1 MSGIE
6 YGLLAFAF
14 LLVLLALRVHI
25 AVAMLITGITGYVSL
40 VGWTPLLAYLKNA
53 AFARYSVYDLA
64 VVPLFLLMGQFA
76 LRGGLSK
83 GLFDAA
89 NAFVGHWRGGIAMGA
104 VGACAGFGA
113 ICGSSLATA
122 ATMGQV
128 ALPELRRHG
137 YAPGLATG
145 ALSAGGTLGVLIP
158 PSVVLVIYAILTEQN
173 IARLFL
179 AALVPGILAA
189 IGYMLTIMVFV
200 RINPTAGPA
209 GPRIPWSGRLQALLR
224 IWHVLAIFVIV
235 IGGIYAGIFTPTEAA
250 AVGAVATGIVAL
262 LAGGLRG
269 GGWLACIYG
278 TAQATGMI
286 FLVLLG
292 ADVLN
297 VFLALTQL
305 PGELAAWVGGSG
317 LPPLAVLFSIFAM
330 LVVLGCIMDS
340 LSMILLMVPIFFPV
354 VMGLELF
361 GLGDTEKAI
370 WFGIMMLMLVEI
382 GLITPPVG
390 MNVYIIN
397 SLAGDVPMSTTFRG
411 VVPFLIS
418 DGIRILLL
426 VFVPPIS
433 LFLVR
438 MFG

>member
-6 YGLLAFAF
+6 FGLLAFVF

-25 AVAMLITGITGYVSL
+25 AVAMLITGITGYVSM
-40 VGWTPLLAYLKNA
+40 VGWAPLLAYLKNA

-137 YAPGLATG
+137 YSPGLATG

-179 AALVPGILAA
+179 AALIPGILAA
-189 IGYMLTIMVFV
+189 IGYMITIMIYV
-200 RINPTAGPA
+200 RLNPAAGPA
-209 GPRIPWSGRLQALLR
+209 GPKDVPLDGPAARAARRSGTCWL
-224 IWHVLAIFVIV
+224 IFVDRDRRHLRRHLHADR
-235 IGGIYAGIFTPTEAA
+235 GRRRSAHSPPASSPWRSWRPAA
-250 AVGAVATGIVAL
+250 AAAGSPASTAPRPSTGDDL
-262 LAGGLRG
+262 PR
-269 GGWLACIYG
+269 C
-278 TAQATGMI
+278 M
-286 FLVLLG
+286 LG
-292 ADVLN
+292 ADLLN
-297 VFLALTQL
+297 VFLALTQM
-305 PGELAAWVGGSG
+305 PNGARPPASQRSG
-317 LPPLAVLFSIFAM
+317 LPPLAVHVHHRRHATWSSAASWTA
-330 LVVLGCIMDS
+330 CRCS
-340 LSMILLMVPIFFPV
+340 C
-354 VMGLELF
+354 
-361 GLGDTEKAI
+361 
-370 WFGIMMLMLVEI
+370 
-382 GLITPPVG
+382 
-390 MNVYIIN
+390 
-397 SLAGDVPMSTTFRG
+397 
-411 VVPFLIS
+411 
-418 DGIRILLL
+418 
-426 VFVPPIS
+426 
-433 LFLVR
+433 
-438 MFG
+438 